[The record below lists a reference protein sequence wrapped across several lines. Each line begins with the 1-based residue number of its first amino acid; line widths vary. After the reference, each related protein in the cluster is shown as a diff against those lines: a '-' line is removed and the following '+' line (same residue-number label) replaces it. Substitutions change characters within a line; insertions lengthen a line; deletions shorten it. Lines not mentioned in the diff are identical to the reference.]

1 MKRRD
6 TARIS
11 IGKFKNK
18 YIDIPKW
25 DSYVEC
31 LGNGESVSFYGNYS
45 YKGYKYR
52 QFQGIGIVYGVSKSE
67 NCDFVRIQ
75 FGVHNDSTHY
85 RTICAYKSMA
95 RRQILTLKRGQPCQ
109 VYGVAIYR
117 KRKFV
122 DDKGN
127 EITKYEEVLFGK
139 GFNGWYVPTLID
151 LKKMPRNEDIVNAS
165 SYEES
170 IAKDNQDIL
179 DLFTNDK
186 ELK

>member
-1 MKRRD
+1 
-6 TARIS
+6 
-11 IGKFKNK
+11 
-18 YIDIPKW
+18 
-25 DSYVEC
+25 
-31 LGNGESVSFYGNYS
+31 
-45 YKGYKYR
+45 
-52 QFQGIGIVYGVSKSE
+52 
-67 NCDFVRIQ
+67 
-75 FGVHNDSTHY
+75 
-85 RTICAYKSMA
+85 MA

-127 EITKYEEVLFGK
+127 EITKYEEILFGK